1 LTNFKI
7 IDIETIKLTHYPKN
21 PMVAYREE
29 KIKNAI
35 CYFAAEHTKR
45 TRKPLHQTF
54 LYKYLAFLDFESLSD
69 TGQPVL
75 DLKYK
80 AMERG
85 PVPVEIYSK
94 RKDLKTDCFEFKELE
109 DDKFIIIPKGRPNL
123 EYFSS
128 YEIQKMSRLIEIYAD
143 VFVKASDISEASHQ
157 SIKAWREAWK
167 KQKNSMI
174 DYDTQFSGDIKNK
187 SKKELTPPEE
197 HYLIY
202 KSLEEAFHWNLE
214 LYLSGIISH
223 IRELIAK

>member
-1 LTNFKI
+1 MI
-7 IDIETIKLTHYPKN
+7 
-21 PMVAYREE
+21 AYREE

-45 TRKPLHQTF
+45 TRKSLHQTF

-69 TGQPVL
+69 TGHPVL
-75 DLKYK
+75 GLIYK

-85 PVPVEIYSK
+85 PVPIEIYNK
-94 RKDLKTDCFEFKELE
+94 RKGLKTDCFEFKELQ
-109 DDKFIIIPKGRPNL
+109 DDKFIIISKGRPNL

-128 YEIQKMSRLIEIYAD
+128 YEIKKMSRLIEIYAD

-157 SIKAWREAWK
+157 NIKAWKEAWK
-167 KQKNSMI
+167 KKKNSII
-174 DYDTQFSGDIKNK
+174 DYDTQFSGDIKHK

-202 KSLEEAFHWNLE
+202 KSLKEAFH
-214 LYLSGIISH
+214 
-223 IRELIAK
+223 